1 MYRTQSV
8 NELERSWAN
17 DLRVSTSALEGS
29 TEEEPFYAAEKKES

>member
-17 DLRVSTSALEGS
+17 DLRWKGIVRPYTARDRKSVV
-29 TEEEPFYAAEKKES
+29 